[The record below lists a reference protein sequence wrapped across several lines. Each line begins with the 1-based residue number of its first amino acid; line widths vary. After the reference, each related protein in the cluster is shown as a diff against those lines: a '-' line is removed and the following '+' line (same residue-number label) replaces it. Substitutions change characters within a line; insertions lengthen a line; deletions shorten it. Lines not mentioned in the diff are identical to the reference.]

1 MGKFSKRIKKI
12 NKHYRN
18 GVVLWSGFGNIDDL
32 LESTSTIFIVYP
44 KDDTLR
50 RKNLIYR
57 ENLESIHAL
66 YDIDFVFIDKDM
78 VNLIPELKPLWK
90 RAHCLLIVEGDPSTS
105 MEHNKFLRK
114 ERFQIIDIG
123 KNWHIWK
130 IQ

>member
-18 GVVLWSGFGNIDDL
+18 GVVVGSGFGNIEDL

-44 KDDTLR
+44 KDSSLR

-57 ENLESIHAL
+57 ENLELVHSLH
-66 YDIDFVFIDKDM
+66 DIDFVFIDKDM
-78 VNLIPELKPLWK
+78 VNLIPEIKPLWK

>member
-18 GVVLWSGFGNIDDL
+18 GVVIGSGFGNLEDL

-44 KDDTLR
+44 KDSSLR

-57 ENLESIHAL
+57 EDLESVHSL
-66 YDIDFVFIDKDM
+66 HDIDFVFVDKDM
-78 VNLIPELKPLWK
+78 VNLIPELKSLWK
-90 RAHCLLIVEGDPSTS
+90 RIHCLLIVEGDPSTS
-105 MEHNKFLRK
+105 MEYNKFLKK
-114 ERFQIIDIG
+114 ERFQIIEIG
-123 KNWHIWK
+123 KKWHIWK